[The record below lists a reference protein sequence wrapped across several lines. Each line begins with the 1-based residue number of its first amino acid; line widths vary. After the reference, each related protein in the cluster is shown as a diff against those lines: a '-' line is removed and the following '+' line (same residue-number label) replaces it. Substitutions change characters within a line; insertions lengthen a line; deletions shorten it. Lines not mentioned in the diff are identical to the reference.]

1 MKINWSNRLKNGA
14 IVSSLVGT
22 VLLLIKQVSEI
33 FGVDLSHQ
41 LESVSGIIGTILTLL
56 AGLGIITN
64 PNTKGVSDAGID
76 MELIKPRN
84 EETHPVQ
91 FKDDTEMHGI
101 LTPENHDTSQPF
113 SDDSDEIEWD
123 VAEHKK
129 DETLMR
135 GQSRLHEE
143 VK

>member
-33 FGVDLSHQ
+33 FGIDLSHQ
-41 LESVSGIIGTILTLL
+41 LESVSGILGTILTLL

-76 MELIKPRN
+76 LDLNAPRN

-91 FKDDTEMHGI
+91 FKSESGAVKPEVFDTNE
-101 LTPENHDTSQPF
+101 PF
-113 SDDSDEIEWD
+113 TDDSDEIEWD
-123 VAEHKK
+123 VADYENNE
-129 DETLMR
+129 DLMY

>member
-1 MKINWSNRLKNGA
+1 NWSNRLKNGA

-41 LESVSGIIGTILTLL
+41 LESVSGILGTILTLL

-76 MELIKPRN
+76 LDLNAPRN
-84 EETHPVQ
+84 EET
-91 FKDDTEMHGI
+91 
-101 LTPENHDTSQPF
+101 
-113 SDDSDEIEWD
+113 
-123 VAEHKK
+123 
-129 DETLMR
+129 
-135 GQSRLHEE
+135 
-143 VK
+143 

>member
-22 VLLLIKQVSEI
+22 VLLLIKQISEI

-41 LESVSGIIGTILTLL
+41 LESVSGILGTILTLL

-76 MELIKPRN
+76 LDLNAPRN

-91 FKDDTEMHGI
+91 FKSESGAVKPEVFDTNE
-101 LTPENHDTSQPF
+101 PF
-113 SDDSDEIEWD
+113 TDDSDEIEWD
-123 VAEHKK
+123 VADYENNE
-129 DETLMR
+129 DLMY